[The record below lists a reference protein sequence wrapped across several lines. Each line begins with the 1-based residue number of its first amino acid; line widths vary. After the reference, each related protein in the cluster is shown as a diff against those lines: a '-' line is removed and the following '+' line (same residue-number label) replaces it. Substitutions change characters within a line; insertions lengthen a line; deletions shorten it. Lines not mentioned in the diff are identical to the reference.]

1 MKRFLLKIAL
11 FLILAYAFDFAF
23 GQIMTYVNNHTVKGD
38 YGRNNYICKET
49 YQDILIFGS
58 SRAIHHYNT
67 DILTDKLG
75 LSCYNCGEDGMGII
89 CSYGRYSLIKQRYQ
103 PKMVIYDIE
112 VSYDILKDDNTKYLG
127 FLRPYY
133 DEEGIDSIFDK
144 VSHTEKYKML
154 SYLYRYN
161 SRWLDILAQFRSKSN
176 VYAKDYKYA
185 PLTGIINYETS
196 QYEFSSDE
204 DCDPLKL
211 YYLEKFIRECQTQNT
226 KIVFVISPVYGEKE
240 NHILKPFADICSKY
254 NIPILDH
261 FSDHRFVDQKELFS
275 DKMHL
280 NENGANKFSEIIA
293 TEVKE
298 LSGKSESTSL

>member
-1 MKRFLLKIAL
+1 
-11 FLILAYAFDFAF
+11 
-23 GQIMTYVNNHTVKGD
+23 MTYVNNHTVKGD

-67 DILTDKLG
+67 GIISDKLG

-89 CSYGRYSLIKQRYQ
+89 CSYGRFSLIKQRYQ
-103 PKMVIYDIE
+103 PKIVIYDIE
-112 VSYDILKDDNTKYLG
+112 VAYDILKDDNTRYLG

-133 DEEGIDSIFDK
+133 DEKGIDSIFDK
-144 VSHTEKYKML
+144 VSHTERYKMM

-161 SRWLDILAQFRSKSN
+161 SRWLDMLAQFRSKSN
-176 VYAKDYKYA
+176 AYAKDYKYA
-185 PLTGIINYETS
+185 PLKGIMNYEPS
-196 QYEFSSDE
+196 KYKFSSTE
-204 DCDPLKL
+204 DCDSLKL
-211 YYLEKFIRECQTQNT
+211 YYLEKFILDCQTQKT

-240 NHILKPFADICSKY
+240 NHLLEPFVDICTKH

-261 FSDHRFVDQKELFS
+261 FADIRFVNKKELFS

-280 NENGANKFSEIIA
+280 NETGATLFSEVIA
-293 TEVKE
+293 SEIE
-298 LSGKSESTSL
+298 LQSLLMALQK